1 MSRQWVSRFVSRYK
15 KELSTRACKALADK
29 RARLEVFTGVVD
41 FCAELKHFLFR
52 YHFPDHAVFSYDE
65 TRVVQQGGM
74 MTLKR
79 VEMTGNQ
86 RANVRCTRHVSVA
99 TLLPFVS
106 ANGGVL
112 LRVYILKGRFG
123 EASETPVNFVIEK
136 ALSKARGTLP
146 RYYCWNDTGYLDADT
161 FKAVLV
167 KVSEEWRMRHPGIPA
182 LLFGNQLASHRGA
195 DIVELAMW
203 LGLYL
208 FSLPKDTSHSN

>member
-112 LRVYILKGRFG
+112 LRVYILKRRFG

-182 LLFGNQLASHRGA
+182 LLFGN
-195 DIVELAMW
+195 
-203 LGLYL
+203 
-208 FSLPKDTSHSN
+208 